1 MTQLSG
7 TYNGLGRDVELVLR
21 LDIDGSTALNMLS
34 GELNQSVRL
43 KDFNYLN
50 LRKHS
55 FIGDDIT
62 YAEEGN
68 RVVFTTPIRF
78 FRLPELTGS
87 IKVEI
92 DPSSAVAR
100 LKLTGY
106 GYHKQPLTFALE
118 KTSDYF
124 RDIRLEIDYEKGTEM
139 PEPFKPWST
148 ESHPAGMPEEPISIQ
163 GAFQRS
169 GIDVVVHSDHTPI
182 PTAATGIDSRW
193 TSAELHAA
201 MNSYFS
207 LISTD
212 PTWNVYLLIG
222 MEYINPGVSGIMFD
236 SGDPLPRQGVAVF
249 YEHFKDL
256 SPDGVRARN
265 FVRTTVH
272 ELGHAFNLLHSFQ
285 KGVFS
290 EFGFGD
296 NPFMMP
302 RSDSLSYMNYPWR
315 YPYGHNRPSGWN
327 GTADYWARFPFAF
340 DKSELMHLRHHD
352 RLEVIF
358 GGEAFGIHGHSRL
371 SALQSAEIERR
382 IHASPLK
389 LNLRAKQ
396 VMREQVKSYD
406 HMEPV
411 HLELKLECSR
421 ADDVEISKQLD
432 PSAGLVAVYVQKPGG
447 EIVKFRP
454 LMTACYEDS
463 QTETLRPGLPVYQ
476 DLHLTF
482 GRDGFYFQDPGAYE
496 VRAVYLGGERLTAYS
511 NVLQIYVGAPK
522 TVERD
527 RLAGDFFDPI
537 KGQLLAV
544 GPSASSRFS
553 AQVDFFR
560 DVMKRMPATALGKYL
575 AGYLAVVDGVPFKD
589 VAYTA
594 MQVDGVPQRRVGM
607 AATKA
612 KSKEALGYLDTAC
625 AVAKDPQ
632 ENLSNLAVY
641 KLRLNQA
648 RVFEASGDLARAK
661 EAIDVLKSFMTEA
674 IATNKDVRQRE
685 IEVLDKIKENIGA
698 KQSPIAERAA

>member
-7 TYNGLGRDVELVLR
+7 TYNGLGRDVELILR

-43 KDFNYLN
+43 KDFNHLN

-62 YAEEGN
+62 FVEEGN
-68 RVVFTTPIRF
+68 LKVFTTPIRF

-92 DPSSAVAR
+92 EPSSAVAR

-124 RDIRLEIDYEKGTEM
+124 RDVRLEIDYEKGTEI
-139 PEPFKPWST
+139 PEPFEPWST

-182 PTAATGIDSRW
+182 PEAGPGVDSRW

-222 MEYINPGVSGIMFD
+222 MEYINPDVSGIMFD
-236 SGDPLPRQGVAVF
+236 AGDPLPRQGAAVF
-249 YEHFKDL
+249 YKHFKDL
-256 SPDGVRARN
+256 SPDGIRARN
-265 FVRTTVH
+265 YLRTTVH

-315 YPYGHNRPSGWN
+315 YPHGHNRPTGWN
-327 GTADYWARFPFAF
+327 GTSDYWARFPFAF

-352 RLEVIF
+352 RHEVIF

-371 SALQSAEIERR
+371 SALQPAEIESR

-389 LNLRAKQ
+389 LNLCAKQ
-396 VMREQVKSYD
+396 VLSEQVKSYD

-411 HLELKLECSR
+411 HLELKLECNR
-421 ADDVEISKQLD
+421 TEKVEINRQLH
-432 PSAGLVAVYVQKPGG
+432 PSAGLVAVYVQKPSG

-463 QTETLRPGLPVYQ
+463 QTATLKPGLPVYQ

-496 VRAVYLGGERLTAYS
+496 IRAVYLGGERLTTYS

-522 TVERD
+522 TLERE
-527 RLAGDFFDPI
+527 RLAADFFDPI

-544 GPSASSRFS
+544 GPSASSRYS

-560 DVMKRMPATALGKYL
+560 NVMNRMPETALGKYF
-575 AGYLAVVDGVPFKD
+575 AGYLGVVDGVPFKE

-594 MQVDGVPQRRVGM
+594 VQVDGIPQWKARM
-607 AATKA
+607 STTKV
-612 KSKEALGYLDTAC
+612 KSEEALEYLEMAC
-625 AVAKDPQ
+625 TVAKDPQ
-632 ENLSNLAVY
+632 ENLGNLDVY

-648 RVFEASGDLARAK
+648 RVLEASGDLAKSK
-661 EAIDVLKSFMTEA
+661 EAIDGLKTFMKQA
-674 IATNKDVRQRE
+674 IASNKDVLHRE
-685 IEVLDKIKENIGA
+685 IEALDQIKENIGA
-698 KQSPIAERAA
+698 ELSPIAERAA